1 MELRAIGEPEGGI
14 MHELLAEMKER
25 VASIEDALTQL
36 ERSEHAQTELHN
48 LQAHLLNLSEL
59 IERDAGITAAA
70 DDLLSTAT
78 AFIEGDHPARGRLL
92 GEAFHR
98 FRDRL
103 PSAHLSEHGRMLGLE

>member
-1 MELRAIGEPEGGI
+1 
-14 MHELLAEMKER
+14 MHKPLAAMLEER

-36 ERSEHAQTELHN
+36 EQSEHAQTELHN

-78 AFIEGDHPARGRLL
+78 AFIDGDHPARGRLL
-92 GEAFHR
+92 REAFRR
-98 FRDRL
+98 FQDRL
-103 PSAHLSEHGRMLGLE
+103 PSARLSEHGRMMGLE